1 MVPPTRTNPNALRAI
16 RIRRMLSTREVCAY
30 HRVRNLMARIAT
42 PHTVLD
48 ARGVRPS
55 FAGRLRSPALLPPSF
70 VESPRATAHSIKR
83 RPVELST
90 AGAGGSAG
98 ADVIDERRD
107 HLAQSARVSGS
118 A

>member
-1 MVPPTRTNPNALRAI
+1 
-16 RIRRMLSTREVCAY
+16 MLSTREVCAY

-48 ARGVRPS
+48 ARGVRSS

-70 VESPRATAHSIKR
+70 VELRAPPRTQSNDGLM
-83 RPVELST
+83 ELST
-90 AGAGGSAG
+90 AGAGSSAG

-118 A
+118 AGSCDGVTCGESKS

>member
-48 ARGVRPS
+48 ARGVRSS
-55 FAGRLRSPALLPPSF
+55 FAGRLRSPHCSRHPLLK
-70 VESPRATAHSIKR
+70 PRATAHSIKR

-90 AGAGGSAG
+90 AGAGSSAG

-107 HLAQSARVSGS
+107 HLAQSARV
-118 A
+118 